1 MENIFEILFYNF
13 EKEKKYN
20 ESINMLEIEIE
31 NNRKRLSGN
40 LNKKQRKILLS
51 IIDTKN
57 FIKGESDLENF
68 TEGFKLGLKIG
79 YESNKN

>member
-20 ESINMLEIEIE
+20 ESINILEIEIE

-40 LNKKQRKILLS
+40 FNKAR
-51 IIDTKN
+51 N
-57 FIKGESDLENF
+57 
-68 TEGFKLGLKIG
+68 
-79 YESNKN
+79 